1 LRKAAADFD
10 VEIAGVGTAL
20 PAILPAEATEHARA
34 LFPHLGRLEAPTAR
48 PGLARVIHAS
58 REWHYAPQTV
68 TDGVFQRHA
77 LDLLEE
83 VTLKATQAAGVQLS
97 ELGGLLVNTVT
108 GLAIPSLDAKLM
120 NRLDLPNSME
130 RLPMFGL
137 GCAGGVAGIARSARY
152 AQARPGKSL
161 LFLTVDLCSLCLRA
175 DDSSNAMLVST
186 ALFGDG
192 AAGVVLRNTQ
202 GGGGTGC
209 GRIIATGDHF
219 WRGTEHIMGWNIQN
233 DGFGVVLSPELPAL
247 LSTHLR
253 PALEGFLAAKSMSLG
268 DFDGFLFHPGSSK
281 ILNVVQ
287 KTLGL
292 SREDLSIS
300 YEVLRNFGN
309 MSSPTALFALHRA
322 IEAGARGRHLLVA
335 FGPGFSAYSSP
346 SIFERCQS
354 HELLRSHRLSNSAC
368 DPRLTNPHAFDNVQS
383 GKVAV
388 QFVTQS
394 AAVPMLDGSLKGAC
408 GRWQWE

>member
-1 LRKAAADFD
+1 
-10 VEIAGVGTAL
+10 
-20 PAILPAEATEHARA
+20 
-34 LFPHLGRLEAPTAR
+34 
-48 PGLARVIHAS
+48 
-58 REWHYAPQTV
+58 
-68 TDGVFQRHA
+68 
-77 LDLLEE
+77 
-83 VTLKATQAAGVQLS
+83 
-97 ELGGLLVNTVT
+97 
-108 GLAIPSLDAKLM
+108 
-120 NRLDLPNSME
+120 
-130 RLPMFGL
+130 
-137 GCAGGVAGIARSARY
+137 
-152 AQARPGKSL
+152 
-161 LFLTVDLCSLCLRA
+161 
-175 DDSSNAMLVST
+175 MLVST

-335 FGPGFSAYSSP
+335 FGPGFSAY
-346 SIFERCQS
+346 F
-354 HELLRSHRLSNSAC
+354 
-368 DPRLTNPHAFDNVQS
+368 
-383 GKVAV
+383 VAID
-388 QFVTQS
+388 
-394 AAVPMLDGSLKGAC
+394 L
-408 GRWQWE
+408 